1 MIAKIKGNV
10 EAVNGNLVIVDVRGI
25 GYEVLCPE
33 RSITSI
39 EENKSIS
46 LYIQTIL
53 RDDTINLYGFLS
65 LEEKRAFSTLQTVQG
80 VGAKLAMTILGF
92 FSVKELGNHIGSADE
107 KSICLAPGVGTKVA
121 KRIIT
126 ELRDAYS
133 NQSNIYDNETLT
145 KRNSINS
152 ALINLG
158 YSRSEALSLIE
169 KIKDDISDG
178 ANIEDLIK
186 QALRKSG

>member
-10 EAVNGNLVIVDVRGI
+10 EAVSGNQVIVDVNGL
-25 GYEVLCPE
+25 GYEVMCPE
-33 RSITSI
+33 RSINAI
-39 EENKSIS
+39 EKNKYIS

-65 LEEKRAFSTLQTVQG
+65 LEEKKAFSTLQTVQG
-80 VGAKLAMTILGF
+80 VGAKLAMTIIGF
-92 FSVKELGNHIGSADE
+92 FSVKELGNHIGNGDE
-107 KSICLAPGVGTKVA
+107 KSICSAPGVGAKVA

-126 ELRDAYS
+126 ELKDVYS
-133 NQSNIYDNETLT
+133 DQSNNYDNEALT

-158 YSRSEALSLIE
+158 YSQAEALNLIQ
-169 KIKDDISDG
+169 KIKSDINDG
-178 ANIEDLIK
+178 ASIEDLIK
-186 QALRKSG
+186 EALRRSD

>member
-10 EAVNGNLVIVDVRGI
+10 EAVNGNHVIVDVNGL

-33 RSITSI
+33 RSINAI
-39 EENKSIS
+39 EKNKFIS

-65 LEEKRAFSTLQTVQG
+65 LEEKKAFSTLQTVQG
-80 VGAKLAMTILGF
+80 VGAKLAMTIIGS
-92 FSVKELGNHIGSADE
+92 FSVKELGNHIGSGDE
-107 KSICLAPGVGTKVA
+107 KSICSAPGVGAKVA

-126 ELRDAYS
+126 ELKDVYS
-133 NQSNIYDNETLT
+133 DESNNYDNEALT

-158 YSRSEALSLIE
+158 YSRTEALSLIQ
-169 KIKDDISDG
+169 KIKSDINDG
-178 ANIEDLIK
+178 ASIEDLIK
-186 QALRKSG
+186 EALRRSD

>member
-10 EAVNGNLVIVDVRGI
+10 EAVNGNHVIVDVNGL

-33 RSITSI
+33 RSINAI
-39 EENKSIS
+39 EKNKFIS

-65 LEEKRAFSTLQTVQG
+65 LEEKKVFSTLQTVQG
-80 VGAKLAMTILGF
+80 VGAKLAMTIIGF
-92 FSVKELGNHIGSADE
+92 FSVEELGNHIGSGDE
-107 KSICLAPGVGTKVA
+107 KSICSAPGVGAKVA

-126 ELRDAYS
+126 ELKDAYS
-133 NQSNIYDNETLT
+133 DQSNNYDNEVLA

-158 YSRSEALSLIE
+158 YSRTEALSLIQ
-169 KIKDDISDG
+169 KIKSDINDG
-178 ANIEDLIK
+178 ASIEDLIK
-186 QALRKSG
+186 EALRRSD

>member
-10 EAVNGNLVIVDVRGI
+10 EAINGNLVIIDVNGL

-33 RSITSI
+33 RSINGI
-39 EENKSIS
+39 EENNDIS

-65 LEEKRAFSTLQTVQG
+65 LEEKKAFSTLQTVQG
-80 VGAKLAMTILGF
+80 VGAKLAMTIIGF
-92 FSVKELGNHIGSADE
+92 FSVIELGNHIGTGDE

-126 ELRDAYS
+126 ELKDAYS
-133 NQSNIYDNETLT
+133 DQSNNYDGDVLA

-158 YSRSEALSLIE
+158 YSRTQASSLIE
-169 KIKDDISDG
+169 KIKGDISDG
-178 ANIEDLIK
+178 ASIEDLIK
-186 QALRKSG
+186 EALRRSD

>member
-10 EAVNGNLVIVDVRGI
+10 EAVNGNHVIVDVNGL

-33 RSITSI
+33 RSINAI
-39 EENKSIS
+39 EKNKFIS

-65 LEEKRAFSTLQTVQG
+65 LEEKKAFSTLQTVQG
-80 VGAKLAMTILGF
+80 VGAKLAMTIIGF
-92 FSVKELGNHIGSADE
+92 FSVKELGNHIGSGDE
-107 KSICLAPGVGTKVA
+107 KSICSAPGVGAKVA

-126 ELRDAYS
+126 ELKDVYS
-133 NQSNIYDNETLT
+133 DQSNNYDDEVLT

-158 YSRSEALSLIE
+158 YSRTEALNLIQ
-169 KIKDDISDG
+169 KIKSDINDG
-178 ANIEDLIK
+178 ASIEDLIK
-186 QALRKSG
+186 EALRRSD

>member
-10 EAVNGNLVIVDVRGI
+10 EAVNGNHVIVDVNGL

-33 RSITSI
+33 RSINAI
-39 EENKSIS
+39 EKNKFIS

-65 LEEKRAFSTLQTVQG
+65 LDEKKAFSTLQTVQG
-80 VGAKLAMTILGF
+80 VGAKLAMTIIGF
-92 FSVKELGNHIGSADE
+92 FSVKELGNHIGSGDE
-107 KSICLAPGVGTKVA
+107 KSICSAPGVGVKVA

-126 ELRDAYS
+126 ELKDVYS
-133 NQSNIYDNETLT
+133 DQSNNYDDEALT

-158 YSRSEALSLIE
+158 YSRTEALNLIQ
-169 KIKDDISDG
+169 KIKSDINDG
-178 ANIEDLIK
+178 ASIEDLIK
-186 QALRKSG
+186 EALRRSD

>member
-10 EAVNGNLVIVDVRGI
+10 EAVNGNHVIVDVNGL

-33 RSITSI
+33 RSINAI
-39 EENKSIS
+39 EKNKFIS

-65 LEEKRAFSTLQTVQG
+65 LEEKKAFSTLQTVQG
-80 VGAKLAMTILGF
+80 VGAKLAMTIIGF
-92 FSVKELGNHIGSADE
+92 FSVKELGNHIGSGDE
-107 KSICLAPGVGTKVA
+107 KSICSAPGVGAKVA

-126 ELRDAYS
+126 ELKDVYS
-133 NQSNIYDNETLT
+133 DQSNNFDDEALT

-158 YSRSEALSLIE
+158 YSRTEALNLIQ
-169 KIKDDISDG
+169 KIKSDINDG
-178 ANIEDLIK
+178 ASIEDLIK
-186 QALRKSG
+186 EALRRSD

>member
-10 EAVNGNLVIVDVRGI
+10 EAVNGNHVIVDVNGL

-33 RSITSI
+33 RSINAI
-39 EENKSIS
+39 EKNKFIS

-65 LEEKRAFSTLQTVQG
+65 LEEKKAFSTLQTVQG
-80 VGAKLAMTILGF
+80 VGAKLAMTIIGF
-92 FSVKELGNHIGSADE
+92 FSVKELGNHIGSGDE
-107 KSICLAPGVGTKVA
+107 KSICSAPGVGAKVA

-126 ELRDAYS
+126 ELKDVYS
-133 NQSNIYDNETLT
+133 DQSNNYDDEALT

-158 YSRSEALSLIE
+158 YSRTEALNLIQ
-169 KIKDDISDG
+169 KIKSDINDG
-178 ANIEDLIK
+178 ASIEDLIK
-186 QALRKSG
+186 EALRRSD

>member
-10 EAVNGNLVIVDVRGI
+10 EAVNGNHVIVDVNGL

-33 RSITSI
+33 RSINAI
-39 EENKSIS
+39 EKNKFIS

-65 LEEKRAFSTLQTVQG
+65 LEEKKAFSTLQTVQG
-80 VGAKLAMTILGF
+80 VGAKLAMTIIGF
-92 FSVKELGNHIGSADE
+92 FSVKELGNHIGSGDE
-107 KSICLAPGVGTKVA
+107 KSICSAPGVGAKVA

-126 ELRDAYS
+126 ELKDVYS
-133 NQSNIYDNETLT
+133 DQSNNYDIEALT
-145 KRNSINS
+145 KRNSIIS

-158 YSRSEALSLIE
+158 YSRTEALNLIQ
-169 KIKDDISDG
+169 KIKSDINDG
-178 ANIEDLIK
+178 ASIEDLIK
-186 QALRKSG
+186 EALRRSD

>member
-10 EAVNGNLVIVDVRGI
+10 EAVNGNHVIVDVNGL

-33 RSITSI
+33 RSINAI
-39 EENKSIS
+39 EKNKFIS

-65 LEEKRAFSTLQTVQG
+65 LEEKKAFSTLQTVQG
-80 VGAKLAMTILGF
+80 VGAKLAMTIIGF
-92 FSVKELGNHIGSADE
+92 FSVKELGNHIGSGDE
-107 KSICLAPGVGTKVA
+107 KSICSAPGVGAKVA

-126 ELRDAYS
+126 ELKDVYS
-133 NQSNIYDNETLT
+133 DQSNNYDNEALT

-158 YSRSEALSLIE
+158 YSQAEALNLIQ
-169 KIKDDISDG
+169 KIKSDINDG
-178 ANIEDLIK
+178 ASIEDLIK
-186 QALRKSG
+186 EALRRSD

>member
-10 EAVNGNLVIVDVRGI
+10 EAVNGNHVIVDVNGL

-33 RSITSI
+33 RSINAI
-39 EENKSIS
+39 EKNKFIS

-65 LEEKRAFSTLQTVQG
+65 LEEKKAFSTLQTVQG
-80 VGAKLAMTILGF
+80 VGAKLAMTIIGF
-92 FSVKELGNHIGSADE
+92 FSVKELGNHIGSGDE
-107 KSICLAPGVGTKVA
+107 KSICSAPGVGAKVA

-126 ELRDAYS
+126 ELKDVYS
-133 NQSNIYDNETLT
+133 DQSNNYDNEALT

-158 YSRSEALSLIE
+158 YSRTEALNLIQ
-169 KIKDDISDG
+169 KIKSDINDG
-178 ANIEDLIK
+178 ASIEDLIK
-186 QALRKSG
+186 EALRRSD

>member
-10 EAVNGNLVIVDVRGI
+10 EAVNGNHVIVDVNGL

-33 RSITSI
+33 RSINAI
-39 EENKSIS
+39 EKNKFIS

-65 LEEKRAFSTLQTVQG
+65 LEEKKAFSTLQTVQG
-80 VGAKLAMTILGF
+80 VGAKLAMTIIGF
-92 FSVKELGNHIGSADE
+92 FSVKELGNYIGNGDE
-107 KSICLAPGVGTKVA
+107 KSICSAPGVGAKVA

-126 ELRDAYS
+126 ELKDVYS
-133 NQSNIYDNETLT
+133 DQSNNYDDEALT

-158 YSRSEALSLIE
+158 YSRTEALNLIQ
-169 KIKDDISDG
+169 KIKSDINDG
-178 ANIEDLIK
+178 ASIEDLIK
-186 QALRKSG
+186 EALRRSD

>member
-10 EAVNGNLVIVDVRGI
+10 EAVNGNHVIVDVNGL

-33 RSITSI
+33 RSINAI
-39 EENKSIS
+39 EKNKFIS

-65 LEEKRAFSTLQTVQG
+65 LDEKKAFSTLQTVQG
-80 VGAKLAMTILGF
+80 VGAKLAMTIIGF
-92 FSVKELGNHIGSADE
+92 FSVKELENHIGSGDE
-107 KSICLAPGVGTKVA
+107 KSICSAPGVGAKVA

-126 ELRDAYS
+126 ELKDVYS
-133 NQSNIYDNETLT
+133 DQSNNYDNEALT

-158 YSRSEALSLIE
+158 YSRTEALNLIQ
-169 KIKDDISDG
+169 KIKSDINDG
-178 ANIEDLIK
+178 ASIEDLIK
-186 QALRKSG
+186 EALRRSD

>member
-10 EAVNGNLVIVDVRGI
+10 EAVNGNQVIVDVNGL

-33 RSITSI
+33 RSINAI
-39 EENKSIS
+39 EKNKFIS

-65 LEEKRAFSTLQTVQG
+65 LEEKKAFSTLQTVQG
-80 VGAKLAMTILGF
+80 VGAKLAMTIIGF
-92 FSVKELGNHIGSADE
+92 FSVKELGNHIGNGDE
-107 KSICLAPGVGTKVA
+107 KSICSAPGVGAKVA

-126 ELRDAYS
+126 ELKDVYS
-133 NQSNIYDNETLT
+133 DQSNNYDNEALT

-158 YSRSEALSLIE
+158 YSRTEALSLIQ
-169 KIKDDISDG
+169 KIKNDIKDG
-178 ANIEDLIK
+178 ASIEDLIK
-186 QALRKSG
+186 EALRRSD

>member
-10 EAVNGNLVIVDVRGI
+10 EAVNGNHVIVDVNGL

-33 RSITSI
+33 RSINAI
-39 EENKSIS
+39 EKNKFIS
-46 LYIQTIL
+46 LYIQTVL

-65 LEEKRAFSTLQTVQG
+65 LEEKKAFSTLQTVQG
-80 VGAKLAMTILGF
+80 VGAKLAMTIIGF
-92 FSVKELGNHIGSADE
+92 FSVKELGNHIGSGDE
-107 KSICLAPGVGTKVA
+107 KSICSAPGVGAKVA

-126 ELRDAYS
+126 ELKDVYS
-133 NQSNIYDNETLT
+133 DQSNNYDNEALT

-158 YSRSEALSLIE
+158 YSQAEALNLIQ
-169 KIKDDISDG
+169 KIKSDINDG
-178 ANIEDLIK
+178 ASIEDLIK
-186 QALRKSG
+186 EALRRSD

>member
-10 EAVNGNLVIVDVRGI
+10 EAVNGNHVIVDVNGL

-33 RSITSI
+33 RSINAI
-39 EENKSIS
+39 EKNKFIS

-65 LEEKRAFSTLQTVQG
+65 LEEKKAFSTLQTVQG
-80 VGAKLAMTILGF
+80 VGAKLAMTIIGF
-92 FSVKELGNHIGSADE
+92 FSVKELGNHIGSGDE
-107 KSICLAPGVGTKVA
+107 KSICSAPGVGAKVA

-126 ELRDAYS
+126 ELKDVYS
-133 NQSNIYDNETLT
+133 DQSNNYDDEALT

-158 YSRSEALSLIE
+158 YSQAEALNLIQ
-169 KIKDDISDG
+169 KIKSDINDG
-178 ANIEDLIK
+178 ASIEDLIK
-186 QALRKSG
+186 EALRRSD

>member
-10 EAVNGNLVIVDVRGI
+10 EAINGNLVIIDVNGL

-33 RSITSI
+33 RSINEI
-39 EENKSIS
+39 EENNDIS

-65 LEEKRAFSTLQTVQG
+65 LEEKKAFSTLQTVQG
-80 VGAKLAMTILGF
+80 VGAKLAMTIIGF
-92 FSVKELGNHIGSADE
+92 FSVKELGNHIGTGDE
-107 KSICLAPGVGTKVA
+107 KSICLAPGVGAKVA

-126 ELRDAYS
+126 ELKDAYS
-133 NQSNIYDNETLT
+133 DQSNNYDGDVLT

-158 YSRSEALSLIE
+158 YSRTQASSLIE
-169 KIKDDISDG
+169 KIKGDISDG
-178 ANIEDLIK
+178 ASIEDLIK
-186 QALRKSG
+186 EALRRSD

>member
-10 EAVNGNLVIVDVRGI
+10 EAVNGNHVIVDVNGL

-33 RSITSI
+33 RSINAI
-39 EENKSIS
+39 EKNKFIS

-65 LEEKRAFSTLQTVQG
+65 LEEKKAFSTLQTVQG
-80 VGAKLAMTILGF
+80 VGAKLAMTIIGF
-92 FSVKELGNHIGSADE
+92 FSVKELGNHIGSGDE
-107 KSICLAPGVGTKVA
+107 KSICSAPGVGAKVA

-126 ELRDAYS
+126 ELKDVYS
-133 NQSNIYDNETLT
+133 DQSNNYDDEALT

-158 YSRSEALSLIE
+158 YSQTEALNLIQ
-169 KIKDDISDG
+169 KIKSDINDG
-178 ANIEDLIK
+178 ASIEDLIK
-186 QALRKSG
+186 EALRRSD

>member
-10 EAVNGNLVIVDVRGI
+10 EAVNGNHVIVDVNGL

-33 RSITSI
+33 RSINAI
-39 EENKSIS
+39 EKNKFIS

-65 LEEKRAFSTLQTVQG
+65 LEEKKAFSTLQTVQG
-80 VGAKLAMTILGF
+80 VGAKLAMTIIGF
-92 FSVKELGNHIGSADE
+92 FSVKELGNHIGSGDE
-107 KSICLAPGVGTKVA
+107 KSICSAPGVGAKVE

-126 ELRDAYS
+126 ELKDIYS
-133 NQSNIYDNETLT
+133 DQSDNYNDEALT

-158 YSRSEALSLIE
+158 YSRTEALNLIQ
-169 KIKDDISDG
+169 KIKSDINDG
-178 ANIEDLIK
+178 ASIEDLIK
-186 QALRKSG
+186 EALRRSD

>member
-10 EAVNGNLVIVDVRGI
+10 EAVNGNHVIVDVNGL

-33 RSITSI
+33 RSINAI
-39 EENKSIS
+39 EKNKFIS

-65 LEEKRAFSTLQTVQG
+65 LEEKKAFSTLQTVQG
-80 VGAKLAMTILGF
+80 VGAKLAMTIIGF
-92 FSVKELGNHIGSADE
+92 FSVKELGNHIGSGDE
-107 KSICLAPGVGTKVA
+107 KSICSAPGVGAKVA

-126 ELRDAYS
+126 ELKDVYS
-133 NQSNIYDNETLT
+133 DQSNNYDDEALT

-158 YSRSEALSLIE
+158 YSRTEALNLIQ
-169 KIKDDISDG
+169 KIKSDINDG

-186 QALRKSG
+186 EALRRSD

>member
-10 EAVNGNLVIVDVRGI
+10 EAVNGNLVIVDVNGL

-33 RSITSI
+33 RSINTI
-39 EENKSIS
+39 EENTHIS

-65 LEEKRAFSTLQTVQG
+65 LDEKKAFSTLQTVQG
-80 VGAKLAMTILGF
+80 VGAKLAMTIIGF
-92 FSVKELGNHIGSADE
+92 FSVKELGNHIGSGDE
-107 KSICLAPGVGTKVA
+107 KSICSAPGVGTKVA
-121 KRIIT
+121 KRIST
-126 ELRDAYS
+126 ELKDVYS
-133 NQSNIYDNETLT
+133 DHSNNYDNEALT

-158 YSRSEALSLIE
+158 YNRAEASNLID
-169 KIKDDISDG
+169 KIKGDISDG
-178 ANIEDLIK
+178 ASIEDLIK
-186 QALRKSG
+186 EALRRSD

>member
-10 EAVNGNLVIVDVRGI
+10 EAVNGNHVIVDVNGL

-33 RSITSI
+33 RSINAI
-39 EENKSIS
+39 EKNKFIS

-65 LEEKRAFSTLQTVQG
+65 LDEKKAFSTLQTVQG
-80 VGAKLAMTILGF
+80 VGAKLAMTIIGF
-92 FSVKELGNHIGSADE
+92 FSVKELENHIGSGDE
-107 KSICLAPGVGTKVA
+107 KSICSAPGVGAKVA

-126 ELRDAYS
+126 ELKDVYS
-133 NQSNIYDNETLT
+133 DQSNNYDDEALT

-158 YSRSEALSLIE
+158 YSRTEALNLIQ
-169 KIKDDISDG
+169 KIKSDINDG
-178 ANIEDLIK
+178 ASIEDLIK
-186 QALRKSG
+186 EALRRSD

>member
-10 EAVNGNLVIVDVRGI
+10 EAVNGNHVIVDVNGL

-33 RSITSI
+33 RSINEI
-39 EENKSIS
+39 EKNKFIS

-65 LEEKRAFSTLQTVQG
+65 LEEKKAFSTLQTVQG
-80 VGAKLAMTILGF
+80 VGAKLAMTIIGF
-92 FSVKELGNHIGSADE
+92 FSVKELGNHIGNGDE
-107 KSICLAPGVGTKVA
+107 NSICSAPGVGAKVA

-126 ELRDAYS
+126 ELKDVYS
-133 NQSNIYDNETLT
+133 DQSNNYDNEALT

-158 YSRSEALSLIE
+158 YSRTEALSLIQ
-169 KIKDDISDG
+169 KIKSDINDG
-178 ANIEDLIK
+178 ASIEDLIK
-186 QALRKSG
+186 EALRRSD

>member
-10 EAVNGNLVIVDVRGI
+10 EAVNGNHVIVDVNGL

-33 RSITSI
+33 RSINAI
-39 EENKSIS
+39 EKNKFIS

-65 LEEKRAFSTLQTVQG
+65 LEEKKAFSTLQTVQG
-80 VGAKLAMTILGF
+80 VGAKLAMTIIGF
-92 FSVKELGNHIGSADE
+92 FSVKELGNHIGSGDE
-107 KSICLAPGVGTKVA
+107 KSICSAPGVGAKVA

-126 ELRDAYS
+126 ELKDVYS
-133 NQSNIYDNETLT
+133 DQSNNYDDEALT
-145 KRNSINS
+145 RRNSINS

-158 YSRSEALSLIE
+158 YSRTEALNLIQ
-169 KIKDDISDG
+169 KIKSDINDG
-178 ANIEDLIK
+178 ASIEDLIK
-186 QALRKSG
+186 EALRRSD

>member
-186 QALRKSG
+186 QALRKSS

>member
-10 EAVNGNLVIVDVRGI
+10 ESISGNLVIIDVNGL

-33 RSITSI
+33 RSINVI
-39 EENKSIS
+39 EENNDIS

-65 LEEKRAFSTLQTVQG
+65 LEEKKAFSTLQTVQG
-80 VGAKLAMTILGF
+80 VGAKLAMTIIGF
-92 FSVKELGNHIGSADE
+92 FSVKELGNHIGTGDE
-107 KSICLAPGVGTKVA
+107 KSISLAPGVGTKVA

-126 ELRDAYS
+126 ELKDVYS
-133 NQSNIYDNETLT
+133 DQSNNYDGDVLA

-158 YSRSEALSLIE
+158 YSRTQASSLIE
-169 KIKDDISDG
+169 KIKGDISDG
-178 ANIEDLIK
+178 ASIEDLIK
-186 QALRKSG
+186 EALRRSD

>member
-10 EAVNGNLVIVDVRGI
+10 EAVNGNHVIVDVNGL

-33 RSITSI
+33 RSINAI
-39 EENKSIS
+39 EKNKFIS

-65 LEEKRAFSTLQTVQG
+65 LEEKKAFSTLQTVQG
-80 VGAKLAMTILGF
+80 VGAKLAMTIIGF
-92 FSVKELGNHIGSADE
+92 FSVKELGNHIGSGDE
-107 KSICLAPGVGTKVA
+107 KSICSAPGVGAKVA

-126 ELRDAYS
+126 ELKDIYS
-133 NQSNIYDNETLT
+133 DQSDNYNDEALT

-158 YSRSEALSLIE
+158 YSRTEALNLIQ
-169 KIKDDISDG
+169 KIKSDINDG
-178 ANIEDLIK
+178 ASIEDLIK
-186 QALRKSG
+186 EALRRSD